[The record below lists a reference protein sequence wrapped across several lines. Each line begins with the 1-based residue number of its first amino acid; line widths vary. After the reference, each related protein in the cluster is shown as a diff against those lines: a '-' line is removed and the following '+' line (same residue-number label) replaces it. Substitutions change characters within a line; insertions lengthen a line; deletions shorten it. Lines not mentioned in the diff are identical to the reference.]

1 MSDTAQAHRP
11 NGDQGPRNADLIR
24 LLEENLRLHKRIEAM
39 AEEIAWLKRLHDKEL
54 EYRERELALREKS
67 QPARTAVGRGNAHTP
82 SASQGMAPVNGHG
95 EVDRRE
101 MSVADMQAVLEAT
114 LNGMA
119 PEPDEVRAPGA
130 LATDQPTVAPPAAQ
144 PVDHDVAPAVEA
156 TPSSND
162 DLPDI
167 PAFLA
172 DPSGRRKVS
181 LIPPSAKPGDKQPPR
196 AQILAPKRR
205 RLPGLAGLI
214 G

>member
-11 NGDQGPRNADLIR
+11 SGDQRPRNSDLIR

-67 QPARTAVGRGNAHTP
+67 QPARPAVGRGNAHTP
-82 SASQGMAPVNGHG
+82 SVSQGMAPVNSHG

-119 PEPDEVRAPGA
+119 PEPDETPEAVAS
-130 LATDQPTVAPPAAQ
+130 DQPTSAPAPEAV
-144 PVDHDVAPAVEA
+144 PVHLDAAPAVET
-156 TPSSND
+156 TPSTND